1 MFYEFTSRLL
11 DLLISFT
18 LIVFLSPLFIF
29 ISLILKFTGEGEIL
43 YKQRR
48 VGKDMNYFNLY
59 KFATMLKDSPKLGS
73 GELTQF
79 DDPRVL
85 PLGKL
90 LRKTK
95 INELPQLINVL
106 LGHMSLVGP
115 RPQTQR
121 YFNLFNDHSR
131 KYIAKMRPGI
141 TGIGSIIFRD
151 EESIFKHAK
160 NPQNVDDN
168 LITPYKGKLETWFY
182 KNRTIRLYFLLIIS
196 TALILFFSKINLINY
211 FYNNLPKMPK
221 EISELI
227 KNDKITN

>member
-1 MFYEFTSRLL
+1 
-11 DLLISFT
+11 
-18 LIVFLSPLFIF
+18 
-29 ISLILKFTGEGEIL
+29 
-43 YKQRR
+43 
-48 VGKDMNYFNLY
+48 
-59 KFATMLKDSPKLGS
+59 
-73 GELTQF
+73 
-79 DDPRVL
+79 
-85 PLGKL
+85 
-90 LRKTK
+90 
-95 INELPQLINVL
+95 
-106 LGHMSLVGP
+106 
-115 RPQTQR
+115 
-121 YFNLFNDHSR
+121 
-131 KYIAKMRPGI
+131 MRPGI

-227 KNDKITN
+227 KNDKITK